1 MRAQGQRWQNSIV
14 LENWMAA
21 TFASWWRSI
30 CLASV
35 TLGWL
40 VWSKPIFINDSEAS
54 GWFLEDGLLFY
65 GVKHPHL
72 AFSQEEK
79 NIFSPFARKLRI
91 SQWLHTLSWQS
102 GPLNR
107 RNWHGQAG
115 QSGMCLV
122 KSERKVSTL
131 SNTGALQCL
140 FGECN
145 LWNRTLGISR
155 NLPSSAGWSWPGTCE
170 STTLKV
176 ATCINSKMAD
186 LSKGMSITNCR
197 ARGHPKT
204 ILHPRTEPPLFC
216 RVACWR
222 FRWEVNERTLHF
234 SNQRLG
240 RRCVDS
246 MVFGVAWHSKW
257 PKFSTPTKLGMG
269 CIGIFLSAPVIHPRL
284 CAKSNLENFD
294 AQSWAATPDG
304 QLQAHGMARLWKTRG
319 CFTTISCLIGDPLSS
334 KPPMIEINPNLFI
347 LINMFTH

>member
-1 MRAQGQRWQNSIV
+1 
-14 LENWMAA
+14 
-21 TFASWWRSI
+21 
-30 CLASV
+30 
-35 TLGWL
+35 
-40 VWSKPIFINDSEAS
+40 
-54 GWFLEDGLLFY
+54 
-65 GVKHPHL
+65 
-72 AFSQEEK
+72 
-79 NIFSPFARKLRI
+79 
-91 SQWLHTLSWQS
+91 
-102 GPLNR
+102 
-107 RNWHGQAG
+107 
-115 QSGMCLV
+115 MCLV
-122 KSERKVSTL
+122 KSQREVSTL

-176 ATCINSKMAD
+176 ATYINSKMAD

-222 FRWEVNERTLHF
+222 FRWEVDERTLHF

-284 CAKSNLENFD
+284 CQK
-294 AQSWAATPDG
+294 QSG
-304 QLQAHGMARLWKTRG
+304 ELWSPK
-319 CFTTISCLIGDPLSS
+319 LSS
-334 KPPMIEINPNLFI
+334 HTRWPAPSTWNGSVVENVWVLHYYLLPDWWSTIIITPNDRDQSQLVHTYQYVYPLNIFQDLKVCI
-347 LINMFTH
+347 KHEPR